1 MKNIKQN
8 LTLFALML
16 MIFST
21 CSFSQISKSD
31 TLNKESAKKWF
42 EGKSWSKGT
51 AINPHSSINLLEFAK
66 QYYKNKK
73 YWDNAL
79 EFLNNPDLDKLKP
92 GKYNIDSTFVVAT
105 ISYAENSD
113 TGKVKWEVHRK
124 FLDLQYVIS
133 GSAFYAIAPFN
144 KKEISEAYN
153 DSTDMTRVITNKGK
167 YYKAT
172 PGTLFVFFP
181 SDAHKSAIKE
191 KADEIVK
198 RVVIKIIYKY

>member
-1 MKNIKQN
+1 MEQLHKTHSLILHIAGLK
-8 LTLFALML
+8 TSGALPIL
-16 MIFST
+16 P
-21 CSFSQISKSD
+21 CPYLSFLRRILWQPQMCCQYCIS
-31 TLNKESAKKWF
+31 LVL
-42 EGKSWSKGT
+42 
-51 AINPHSSINLLEFAK
+51 I
-66 QYYKNKK
+66 Y
-73 YWDNAL
+73 
-79 EFLNNPDLDKLKP
+79 PDLDKLKP